1 MSDSDNKTRGLGN
14 FNCYSFSPEWEMS
27 DIYESETY
35 KIPVSSIKVNIKNY
49 KGFNINKR
57 KLTNSYGLIFR

>member
-27 DIYESETY
+27 DIYESDTH
-35 KIPVSSIKVNIKNY
+35 KIPVSSIKV
-49 KGFNINKR
+49 KGILR
-57 KLTNSYGLIFR
+57 Y